1 MNDAHSDGERDR
13 RRLPAGGSDRAR
25 GSDRAERARRAAAAR
40 LAPALAAAALV
51 TSACQPRVVV
61 EAPKDPIVINM
72 NIKIEHEIRVK
83 VDKDLDQ
90 LFANEKDV
98 F

>member
-1 MNDAHSDGERDR
+1 MLRALRFASPIV
-13 RRLPAGGSDRAR
+13 LAAGA
-25 GSDRAERARRAAAAR
+25 
-40 LAPALAAAALV
+40 LFALALLAACTPKV
-51 TSACQPRVVV
+51 QI
-61 EAPKDPIVINM
+61 EAPKEPITINM

-90 LFANEKDV
+90 LLDKDSEL